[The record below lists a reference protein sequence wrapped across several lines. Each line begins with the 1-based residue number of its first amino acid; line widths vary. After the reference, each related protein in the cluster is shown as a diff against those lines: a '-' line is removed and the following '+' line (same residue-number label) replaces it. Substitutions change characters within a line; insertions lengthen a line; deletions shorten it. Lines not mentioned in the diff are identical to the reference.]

1 MGFLNKISIKSRLFL
16 LVGLPLLFMSVFA
29 GLEIKKLY
37 SDVQSL
43 NLLNTRIE
51 LLKEQYVISSQ
62 VHTLKTKRLMGDIEP
77 SEFNAL
83 SEAINSAFL
92 LLPRAFSQNEE
103 EGVENILK
111 EMNEAKVE
119 LLSTNKEDLNDWS
132 VWFDDLVSQFLITF
146 EKNRVSTGN
155 INIEKNTEVL
165 YQLQWLFFWAQQEN
179 WFIHQYQETND
190 NEFKLQLSTV
200 IEHQQLFID
209 RFIAISASPKQIDLL
224 LKTFA
229 NPAFVD
235 SYKLREGILT
245 DEVEESE
252 IAKGLHA
259 FNDRFTLIQQIVQ
272 EVSISLVDDI
282 QATTTDIKTL
292 MSVYL
297 AAILLSMIIMC
308 YLGTN
313 LVRRILFYL
322 SRVIQTMSKIEEDHN
337 STLKVKSDGND
348 EFTVFTSKLN
358 QLLEDR
364 HFSQR
369 NIIKAKEEAEKANV
383 AKSSFLA
390 NMSHEI
396 RTPLNGIIG
405 MSGILSDTELNP
417 SQAEYLQTIET
428 SSQTLLLLI
437 NDILDLSKIE
447 SGNLVLAPHESN
459 LAEVVY
465 DTITIVQAKA
475 SEQGLNLQIQLDP
488 ALPTSVMLDEHRLR
502 QVLMNLMSNA
512 VKFTLQGS
520 VTLSITYTDIGD
532 KKASLLFSIKDTGI
546 GIEKDK
552 LQQVFAPF
560 TQEDGSITRQFGGTG
575 LGLAIC
581 RQLVDLLGGSIEL
594 KSEKG
599 LGSDFYFSLDVD
611 VVKYQPK
618 LIPSFDNKK
627 CLLLSNQTS
636 NAADLI
642 EVECKKWGLDVT
654 VSDRETAAVSDISQQ
669 YDLILYCQK
678 TLNRTIKDIESLNR
692 IQDRPA
698 LVICSQLQDEQ
709 FDFGHTIDGL
719 IILPLL
725 GQRFVKAINHA
736 FTNVLKNRDIQVNP
750 ALNPDSRL
758 VEIKPES
765 INTTP
770 SITENQILEQTGADI
785 ILIVEDNIVN
795 QKVASLLLKK
805 AGYQI
810 VVANNGQEAV
820 DLITQ
825 KDPTSFK
832 AILMDCMMPIMDGF
846 AATEAI
852 RVWEK
857 EQQADR
863 LPIIALTASVLDED
877 ISKCYEA
884 GMDDYVAKPFRK
896 EHLLDKLESLNEVA

>member
-1 MGFLNKISIKSRLFL
+1 M
-16 LVGLPLLFMSVFA
+16 
-29 GLEIKKLY
+29 
-37 SDVQSL
+37 D
-43 NLLNTRIE
+43 
-51 LLKEQYVISSQ
+51 
-62 VHTLKTKRLMGDIEP
+62 
-77 SEFNAL
+77 
-83 SEAINSAFL
+83 
-92 LLPRAFSQNEE
+92 
-103 EGVENILK
+103 
-111 EMNEAKVE
+111 EAKVE
-119 LLSTNKEDLNDWS
+119 LLSTSKEDLNDWS

-155 INIEKNTEVL
+155 IDIEKNTEVL
-165 YQLQWLFFWAQQEN
+165 YQLQWLYFWAQEEN
-179 WFIHQYQETND
+179 WFIHQFKETNN
-190 NEFKLQLSTV
+190 NEFKQLLSTV
-200 IEHQQLFID
+200 IERQQLFID

-224 LKTFA
+224 LKIFTD
-229 NPAFVD
+229 PAFSD

-245 DEVEESE
+245 GGMKDSE
-252 IAKGLHA
+252 IATGLQA
-259 FNDRFTLIQQIVQ
+259 FNDRFTLIQHVVQ

-282 QATTTDIKTL
+282 QTTTTDIKTL

-297 AAILLSMIIMC
+297 AAILLSMVVMC

-313 LVRRILFYL
+313 LSRRILFYL
-322 SRVIQTMSKIEEDHN
+322 SRVIKTMSKIEDAHN
-337 STLKVKSDGND
+337 SALKVKSDGND

-364 HFSQR
+364 HFSQA

-447 SGNLVLAPHESN
+447 SGNLVLSPHESN
-459 LAEVVY
+459 IAEVVY

-475 SEQGLNLQIQLDP
+475 SEQGLNLRVQLDP
-488 ALPTSVMLDEHRLR
+488 ELPTSVMLDEHRLR

-520 VTLSITYTDIGD
+520 VTLSITYTYIDD

-552 LQQVFAPF
+552 QQQVFAPF

-581 RQLVDLLGGSIEL
+581 RQLVELLGGSIEL

-599 LGSDFYFSLDVD
+599 FGSDFYFSLDVD

-618 LIPSFDNKK
+618 IISNFENKK

-636 NAADLI
+636 NAELI
-642 EVECKKWGLDVT
+642 EIECKKWGLNVT
-654 VSDRETAAVSDISQQ
+654 ISDIETAAVPGISQQ

-678 TLNRTIKDIESLNR
+678 TISHTIKDIELFNH

-719 IILPLL
+719 TILPLL
-725 GQRFVKAINHA
+725 GQRFVKAINSA
-736 FTNVLKNRDIQVNP
+736 FINVKKNRGIQTNS
-750 ALNPDSRL
+750 ALNPESRL
-758 VEIKPES
+758 VDIKPVS

-770 SITENQILEQTGADI
+770 AITESKISGQTDADV

-825 KDPTSFK
+825 KEPTLFK

-852 RVWEK
+852 RLWEK
-857 EQQADR
+857 EQHTDR

-896 EHLLDKLESLNEVA
+896 EHLLEKLESLNEVA

>member
-1 MGFLNKISIKSRLFL
+1 MYPN
-16 LVGLPLLFMSVFA
+16 
-29 GLEIKKLY
+29 
-37 SDVQSL
+37 DV
-43 NLLNTRIE
+43 
-51 LLKEQYVISSQ
+51 
-62 VHTLKTKRLMGDIEP
+62 
-77 SEFNAL
+77 
-83 SEAINSAFL
+83 
-92 LLPRAFSQNEE
+92 
-103 EGVENILK
+103 
-111 EMNEAKVE
+111 
-119 LLSTNKEDLNDWS
+119 
-132 VWFDDLVSQFLITF
+132 
-146 EKNRVSTGN
+146 
-155 INIEKNTEVL
+155 
-165 YQLQWLFFWAQQEN
+165 
-179 WFIHQYQETND
+179 
-190 NEFKLQLSTV
+190 
-200 IEHQQLFID
+200 
-209 RFIAISASPKQIDLL
+209 
-224 LKTFA
+224 
-229 NPAFVD
+229 
-235 SYKLREGILT
+235 
-245 DEVEESE
+245 
-252 IAKGLHA
+252 
-259 FNDRFTLIQQIVQ
+259 
-272 EVSISLVDDI
+272 
-282 QATTTDIKTL
+282 
-292 MSVYL
+292 
-297 AAILLSMIIMC
+297 
-308 YLGTN
+308 
-313 LVRRILFYL
+313 
-322 SRVIQTMSKIEEDHN
+322 KIEEDHN
-337 STLKVKSDGND
+337 AALKVKSDGND

-364 HFSQR
+364 HFSQA
-369 NIIKAKEEAEKANV
+369 NIIKAKEEAEKANA

-447 SGNLVLAPHESN
+447 SGNLVLSPHESN

-488 ALPTSVMLDEHRLR
+488 ELPTSVMLDEHRLR

-552 LQQVFAPF
+552 QQQVFAPF

-581 RQLVDLLGGSIEL
+581 RQLVELLGGSIEL

-599 LGSDFYFSLDVD
+599 VGSDFYFSLDVD

-618 LIPSFDNKK
+618 IISNFENKK
-627 CLLLSNQTS
+627 CLLLSNQSS
-636 NAADLI
+636 NAELI
-642 EVECKKWGLDVT
+642 EIECKKWGLNVT
-654 VSDRETAAVSDISQQ
+654 ISDIETAAVSGISQQ

-678 TLNRTIKDIESLNR
+678 TLNRTIKDIELFNR
-692 IQDRPA
+692 IQERPA

-719 IILPLL
+719 TILPLL
-725 GQRFVKAINHA
+725 GQRFVKAINSA
-736 FTNVLKNRDIQVNP
+736 FTNVLKNSEIQTKS

-758 VEIKPES
+758 IDIKPVS

-770 SITENQILEQTGADI
+770 VITESQDV

-825 KDPTSFK
+825 KEPTLFK

-852 RVWEK
+852 RLWEK
-857 EQQADR
+857 EQHTDR

-896 EHLLDKLESLNEVA
+896 EHLLDKLERLNEVA

>member
-37 SDVQSL
+37 GEVQSL
-43 NLLNTRIE
+43 NLLNARIE

-62 VHTLKTKRLMGDIEP
+62 VHTLKTERLVGDIELN
-77 SEFNAL
+77 EWNAL

-92 LLPRAFSQNEE
+92 LLPSAFSQSEK
-103 EGVENILK
+103 EGAENILK
-111 EMNEAKVE
+111 EMDEAKVE
-119 LLSTNKEDLNDWS
+119 LLSTSKEDLNDWS

-155 INIEKNTEVL
+155 IDIEKNTEVL
-165 YQLQWLFFWAQQEN
+165 YQLQWLSFWAQEEN
-179 WFIHQYQETND
+179 WFIHQYKETNN
-190 NEFKLQLSTV
+190 NEFKQLLSTV
-200 IEHQQLFID
+200 IERQQLFID

-224 LKTFA
+224 LKIFA
-229 NPAFVD
+229 DPAFSD

-245 DEVEESE
+245 GEMKESE
-252 IAKGLHA
+252 IATGLQA
-259 FNDRFTLIQQIVQ
+259 FNDRFSLIQQVVQ

-282 QATTTDIKTL
+282 QTTTTDIKKL

-297 AAILLSMIIMC
+297 AAILLSMVVMC

-313 LVRRILFYL
+313 LARRILFYL

-337 STLKVKSDGND
+337 AALKVKSDGND

-364 HFSQR
+364 HFSQA

-447 SGNLVLAPHESN
+447 SGNLVLSPHESN

-488 ALPTSVMLDEHRLR
+488 ELPTSVMLDEHRLR

-552 LQQVFAPF
+552 QQQVFAPF

-581 RQLVDLLGGSIEL
+581 RQLVELLGGSIEL

-599 LGSDFYFSLDVD
+599 FGSDFYFSLDVD

-618 LIPSFDNKK
+618 LIPNFENKK

-636 NAADLI
+636 NADKV
-642 EVECKKWGLDVT
+642 EMECKKWGLNIT
-654 VSDRETAAVSDISQQ
+654 VSDIETAAVLGISQQ

-678 TLNRTIKDIESLNR
+678 TLNRTIKDIELFNR

-719 IILPLL
+719 TVLPLL
-725 GQRFVKAINHA
+725 GQRFVKAISNA
-736 FTNVLKNRDIQVNP
+736 FTNVVKNREIQATP
-750 ALNPDSRL
+750 ALNPESRL
-758 VEIKPES
+758 VDIKPVS

-770 SITENQILEQTGADI
+770 AITDGQISEQADADV
-785 ILIVEDNIVN
+785 ILIVEDNLVN

-810 VVANNGQEAV
+810 VLANNGQEAV

-825 KDPTSFK
+825 KEPISFK

-857 EQQADR
+857 EQQTDR

>member
-1 MGFLNKISIKSRLFL
+1 M
-16 LVGLPLLFMSVFA
+16 
-29 GLEIKKLY
+29 
-37 SDVQSL
+37 D
-43 NLLNTRIE
+43 
-51 LLKEQYVISSQ
+51 
-62 VHTLKTKRLMGDIEP
+62 
-77 SEFNAL
+77 
-83 SEAINSAFL
+83 
-92 LLPRAFSQNEE
+92 
-103 EGVENILK
+103 
-111 EMNEAKVE
+111 EAKVE
-119 LLSTNKEDLNDWS
+119 LLSTSKEDLNDWS

-155 INIEKNTEVL
+155 IDIEKNTEVL
-165 YQLQWLFFWAQQEN
+165 YQLQWLSFWAQEEN
-179 WFIHQYQETND
+179 WFIHQYKETNN
-190 NEFKLQLSTV
+190 NEFKQLLSTV
-200 IEHQQLFID
+200 IERQQLFID

-224 LKTFA
+224 LKIFA
-229 NPAFVD
+229 DPAFSD

-245 DEVEESE
+245 GEMKESE
-252 IAKGLHA
+252 IATGLQA
-259 FNDRFTLIQQIVQ
+259 FNDRFSLIQQVVQ

-282 QATTTDIKTL
+282 QTTTTDIKTL

-297 AAILLSMIIMC
+297 AAILLSMVVMC

-313 LVRRILFYL
+313 LARRILFYL

-337 STLKVKSDGND
+337 AALKVKSDGND

-364 HFSQR
+364 HFSQA

-447 SGNLVLAPHESN
+447 SGNLVLSPHESN

-488 ALPTSVMLDEHRLR
+488 ELPTSVMLDEHRLR

-552 LQQVFAPF
+552 QQQVFAPF

-581 RQLVDLLGGSIEL
+581 RQLVELLGGSIEL

-599 LGSDFYFSLDVD
+599 FGSDFYFSLDVD

-618 LIPSFDNKK
+618 LIPNFENKK

-636 NAADLI
+636 NADKV
-642 EVECKKWGLDVT
+642 EMECKKWGLNIT
-654 VSDRETAAVSDISQQ
+654 VSDIETAAVLGISQQ

-678 TLNRTIKDIESLNR
+678 TLNRTIKDIELFNR

-719 IILPLL
+719 TVLPLL
-725 GQRFVKAINHA
+725 GQRFVKAISNA
-736 FTNVLKNRDIQVNP
+736 FTNVVKNREIQATP
-750 ALNPDSRL
+750 ALNPESCL
-758 VEIKPES
+758 VDIKSVS

-770 SITENQILEQTGADI
+770 TITEGQISEQADADV
-785 ILIVEDNIVN
+785 ILIVEDNLVN

-810 VVANNGQEAV
+810 VLANNGQEAV

-825 KDPTSFK
+825 KEPISFK

-857 EQQADR
+857 EQQTDR

-896 EHLLDKLESLNEVA
+896 EHLLGKLESLNEVA